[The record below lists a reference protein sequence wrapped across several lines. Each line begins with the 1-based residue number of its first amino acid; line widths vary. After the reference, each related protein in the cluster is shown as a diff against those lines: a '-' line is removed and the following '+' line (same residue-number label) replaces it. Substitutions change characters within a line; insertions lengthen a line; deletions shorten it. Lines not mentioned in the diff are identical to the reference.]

1 MTSGNN
7 AGSLGLGFSSR
18 GRERRCRNEKEGGR
32 RGGPEGARGVR
43 TGEGPW
49 EGRGLR
55 LGRPPLARPT
65 RILKVKPGFSLLVV
79 ETECFKWG

>member
-55 LGRPPLARPT
+55 LGRPPLGQTHKDPESKAWIFPPSGGDG
-65 RILKVKPGFSLLVV
+65 VF
-79 ETECFKWG
+79 